1 MAKVIQFPRSTRR
14 ISQLVDE
21 IIETRLSHS
30 SPQVLNCLK
39 RELRGLVEKYY
50 NGEEFASTLVLPA
63 GLSDSQFKTIEQSFQ
78 RVFLEHNERFT
89 QRSNAMFLDLCLAK
103 MKVCELEFCPADSE
117 Q

>member
-14 ISQLVDE
+14 VSQLVDE
-21 IIETRLSHS
+21 IIESRLSHS
-30 SPQVLNCLK
+30 NPQVLDCLK
-39 RELRGLVEKYY
+39 RELRELVEKYY

-63 GLSDSQFKTIEQSFQ
+63 GLSDAQFQTIEQSFQ
-78 RVFLEHNERFT
+78 RVFQEHNERFT

-103 MKVCELEFCPADSE
+103 MKLCELESCSVDSE